1 METKIKRM
9 MARKELS
16 QADLARLTR
25 IDSSRI
31 NRYVNG
37 CCFPNARTL
46 AKIAVALGCTAEE
59 LQDKAGA
66 K

>member
-1 METKIKRM
+1 METKLKRI
-9 MARKELS
+9 MAKKGIR
-16 QADLARLTR
+16 QADLARISK

-37 CCFPNARTL
+37 CCFPNSATL
-46 AKIAVALGCTAEE
+46 LRISIALNCDPAE
-59 LQDKAGA
+59 LQEKGGG